1 MLNDSYY
8 LFVEVA
14 AQRCSQLM
22 RGAKPKVEL
31 RAHKYSTVAC
41 AEVREDLVPWEMATD
56 EQLAAELAAAVDTEE
71 ARDRVVALLRQRG
84 SAGRFYAIRALLL
97 FAPIK
102 PVRLDPR

>member
-22 RGAKPKVEL
+22 RGAKPKIEL

-41 AEVREDLVPWEMATD
+41 AEVEEDLIPWATATD
-56 EQLAAELAAAVDTEE
+56 EELAAEIAAADLADEAAQEE
-71 ARDRVVALLRQRG
+71 E
-84 SAGRFYAIRALLL
+84 
-97 FAPIK
+97 
-102 PVRLDPR
+102 

>member
-31 RAHKYSTVAC
+31 RAHKYTTIAC
-41 AEVREDLVPWEMATD
+41 AEVREDLIPWQTASD
-56 EQLAAELAAAVDTEE
+56 EQIAAEIAAAAAEE
-71 ARDRVVALLRQRG
+71 AASQDTGAQIPTVLERPAD
-84 SAGRFYAIRALLL
+84 
-97 FAPIK
+97 
-102 PVRLDPR
+102 DEEE

>member
-22 RGAKPKVEL
+22 RGAKPKIEI

-41 AEVREDLVPWEMATD
+41 AEVKEDLIPWVTASE
-56 EQLAAELAAAVDTEE
+56 EEIAAEMVTAEVVEDAAREE
-71 ARDRVVALLRQRG
+71 E
-84 SAGRFYAIRALLL
+84 
-97 FAPIK
+97 
-102 PVRLDPR
+102 